1 MPYDGNVIR
10 RVCNSAV
17 RIVSILKT
25 PTLMKLTIRN
35 LNLALKDN
43 LDAFITNRLL
53 ALSERVRIDDAQ
65 VLLERRAELRP
76 PFRIALH
83 VAVPGPDLH
92 AEHMANT
99 PLQAFTAAF
108 EKIEKRLRLRA
119 LNRIGQTKRR
129 EQRTA
134 GSRMSLSRSR

>member
-1 MPYDGNVIR
+1 
-10 RVCNSAV
+10 
-17 RIVSILKT
+17 
-25 PTLMKLTIRN
+25 MKLTIRN

-65 VLLERRAELRP
+65 VVLERRAELRP

-92 AEHMANT
+92 AEHTANS

-134 GSRMSLSRSR
+134 GSRMSLSRSH